1 MGNEY
6 LTYRFGFMAVQIGF
20 VTPEQVSNAL
30 EVQFD
35 ENVGAKKH
43 RLIGEILVD
52 MGFMDTSQV
61 NKVLESMSEKPL
73 PLLFDMRV

>member
-6 LTYRFGFMAVQIGF
+6 LAYRFGFMAVKKGF
-20 VTPEQVSNAL
+20 STPEQVSKAL

-35 ENVGAKKH
+35 ENVEEKKH

-61 NKVLESMSEKPL
+61 NEVLASMLKKPL
-73 PLLFDMRV
+73 PL

>member
-6 LTYRFGFMAVQIGF
+6 LTYRFGFMVVKKGF
-20 VTPEQVSNAL
+20 ATPEQVSKAL

-35 ENVGAKKH
+35 ENVAAKKH

-52 MGFMDTSQV
+52 MGFMETSQV
-61 NKVLESMSEKPL
+61 NKVLEDMSNNNH
-73 PLLFDMRV
+73 LL

>member
-6 LTYRFGFMAVQIGF
+6 LTYRFGFMAVKKGF
-20 VTPEQVSNAL
+20 ATPEQVSKAL

-35 ENVGAKKH
+35 ENVAAKKH

-52 MGFMDTSQV
+52 MGFLGTSQV
-61 NKVLESMSEKPL
+61 NQVLESIS
-73 PLLFDMRV
+73 

>member
-6 LTYRFGFMAVQIGF
+6 LTYRFGFMTVKKGF
-20 VTPEQVSNAL
+20 ATPEQVSNAL

-35 ENVGAKKH
+35 ENVASEKH

-52 MGFMDTSQV
+52 MGIMDTSQV
-61 NKVLESMSEKPL
+61 NEVLESMAEKPL
-73 PLLFDMRV
+73 PL

>member
-6 LTYRFGFMAVQIGF
+6 LTYRFGFMAVQKGF
-20 VTPEQVSNAL
+20 ATPEQVSNAL

-35 ENVGAKKH
+35 ENVETKKH

-52 MGFMDTSQV
+52 MGIMDTSQV
-61 NKVLESMSEKPL
+61 NEVLEDMSNKKK
-73 PLLFDMRV
+73 LL